1 MKKLIF
7 VLLILLTC
15 GCASHTNNQL
25 EDLIG
30 VISEKQNV
38 VVFNDLTKCI
48 NLDDETEFILESKVC
63 IDKAQLQLIKLVE
76 YYYSSDDL
84 SNTLNFTKYILRFYS
99 FNESMTE
106 VTDCF
111 QRTVQY
117 LKDFI
122 VQDKVNDTEYQ
133 SLKRLVTNNDDH
145 ILDVQTSLL
154 NDLTSYSVSQQAITS
169 VFNDV
174 LTFVTNKDI
183 EGAAERMSQEDV
195 QKFYL
200 DAAVILNSYYDYL
213 ISRAESIKSSYELYK
228 SKNGN

>member
-1 MKKLIF
+1 
-7 VLLILLTC
+7 
-15 GCASHTNNQL
+15 
-25 EDLIG
+25 
-30 VISEKQNV
+30 
-38 VVFNDLTKCI
+38 
-48 NLDDETEFILESKVC
+48 
-63 IDKAQLQLIKLVE
+63 
-76 YYYSSDDL
+76 
-84 SNTLNFTKYILRFYS
+84 
-99 FNESMTE
+99 MTE

-117 LKDFI
+117 LRDFI

-133 SLKRLVTNNDDH
+133 SLKRLVTSNDDH

>member
-15 GCASHTNNQL
+15 GCTSNTNNQL

-38 VVFNDLTKCI
+38 VIFNDLIKCI

-133 SLKRLVTNNDDH
+133 SLKRLVTSNDDY

-213 ISRAESIKSSYELYK
+213 ISRAESIKSSYELYE

>member
-15 GCASHTNNQL
+15 GCTSNTNNQL

-133 SLKRLVTNNDDH
+133 SLKRLVTSNDDY

-213 ISRAESIKSSYELYK
+213 ISRAESIKSSYELYE